1 MITPSIFYI
10 PYTRHRSTNIDM
22 SNAKYTPAPT
32 RDSLDEP
39 ERQYTQAPPSY
50 QDSPAAAGP
59 SATGYGTPREED
71 DNVPDDF
78 KVTPPTHPQC
88 TTASH

>member
-1 MITPSIFYI
+1 
-10 PYTRHRSTNIDM
+10 M
-22 SNAKYTPAPT
+22 SNAKYSPAPT

-50 QDSPAAAGP
+50 QDAPAAGP
-59 SATGYGTPREED
+59 SASAATGYGTPREED

-78 KVTPPTHPQC
+78 KV
-88 TTASH
+88 SHCLICVIHSTDDEPVWRLRL

>member
-1 MITPSIFYI
+1 MHPT
-10 PYTRHRSTNIDM
+10 IDTM

-32 RDSLDEP
+32 RDSLEEP

-50 QDSPAAAGP
+50 QDSPTAGP
-59 SATGYGTPREED
+59 STDATGYGTPRGED

-78 KVTPPTHPQC
+78 KVRLRPNFNIM
-88 TTASH
+88 TAN

>member
-1 MITPSIFYI
+1 
-10 PYTRHRSTNIDM
+10 M
-22 SNAKYTPAPT
+22 SNAKYQPAPT

-50 QDSPAAAGP
+50 QDNVTSGP
-59 SATGYGTPREED
+59 SNNAAGYGTPREED

-78 KVTPPTHPQC
+78 KVRFPLSSAIQPEPRWKD
-88 TTASH
+88 